1 MIVNSNQSNQFHH
14 SDQLHHSNN
23 SNQFHHLK
31 RSNNFSSCNP
41 QLRLSYLK
49 FTWIRC
55 FRRLGKLLCG
65 LLLLGVI
72 CAAAIYGLSFVN
84 KSDDTA
90 ASHFSVVFVMPKNAG
105 LHYSLALGMVSN
117 MESLSSMV
125 TIKQT
130 TSEDEARSMLESGE
144 VKAAVIIPEGMIHT
158 IMNGINDLPA
168 RILYPGEPSIETVI
182 FRQIVDSLS
191 QMVASSQT
199 GVYALYEIYDDFGAT
214 KKQQDNANSQLND
227 LYINKVLNRGTLFS
241 VQMINTAEN
250 SNAAK
255 NDDTNDNTSL
265 NDIVSTSNTAN
276 NSSTINSADSILVG
290 YLCSGLALLFLIS
303 GINLCFFF
311 VAPNRA
317 VPAALMRLGLSD
329 SFCLLADFSA
339 AAICQWLIFSVGC
352 SLVGSIGSAIGIVPS
367 FSIGYALISCFVC
380 AVFSCALALLICRIC
395 RGKQACMITTFAVA
409 LLVMYA
415 SGCLIPSAF
424 LPDML
429 RRISTHLPGSQ
440 LKNVIF
446 WQFSQSVSM
455 SDILLLLA
463 EAIVLV
469 LATLFIGIC
478 KKHRQ
483 TPLR

>member
-1 MIVNSNQSNQFHH
+1 MISNSNQSNQ
-14 SDQLHHSNN
+14 LNHSN
-23 SNQFHHLK
+23 H
-31 RSNNFSSCNP
+31 FSFCSSH
-41 QLRLSYLK
+41 LRLSYLK
-49 FTWIRC
+49 FTWMRC

-65 LLLLGVI
+65 LILLGVI

-90 ASHFSVVFVMPKNAG
+90 AASRFAVVFVMPKNAG

-130 TSEDEARSMLESGE
+130 TSEDEARAMLESGE

-158 IMNGINDLPA
+158 IMSGSNDLPA

-199 GVYALYEIYDDFGAT
+199 GVYALYEIYDDFDAT
-214 KKQQDNANSQLND
+214 EKQQDTANSQLND
-227 LYINKVLNRGTLFS
+227 LYINTVLKRDSLFS
-241 VQMINTAEN
+241 VQMVNVTDDA
-250 SNAAK
+250 NAAK
-255 NDDTNDNTSL
+255 NDDTNDNVRL
-265 NDIVSTSNTAN
+265 NDTTSTT
-276 NSSTINSADSILVG
+276 DLVLVG
-290 YLCSGLALLFLIS
+290 YLCSGLALLFLLS

-329 SFCLLADFSA
+329 SFCVLADFSA
-339 AAICQWLIFSVGC
+339 SVTCQWLIFSVGC
-352 SLVGSIGSAIGIVPS
+352 CLVGSIGFAVGIVPS
-367 FSIGYALISCFVC
+367 FSIGHALVSCFVC
-380 AVFSCALALLICRIC
+380 AIFSCALALLICRIC
-395 RGKQACMITTFAVA
+395 RGKQACMITTFAIA

-424 LPDML
+424 LPNML
-429 RRISTHLPGSQ
+429 RRISAQLPGSQ

-446 WQFSQSVSM
+446 WQFGQSISV
-455 SDILLLLA
+455 SDILLLLV
-463 EAIVLV
+463 EAVVLV
-469 LATLFIGIC
+469 LATLLIGTYKKC
-478 KKHRQ
+478 KR
-483 TPLR
+483 TPLRRERSTL